1 MVQQVQTM
9 IRQDSGAKAKR
20 RKHELAFKREL
31 IERCLHPGA
40 SVSAI
45 ALENGLNA
53 NLLFKWRRT
62 HLRASSSDARE
73 PGRGD
78 VPKMLPVTIRA
89 TAVGDMTAQLPMP
102 RPSPGVIEIEIAGA
116 QLRLRGAVDETML
129 SSVLRA
135 LRRSE

>member
-1 MVQQVQTM
+1 M
-9 IRQDSGAKAKR
+9 IGQDTRAKTKR
-20 RKHELAFKREL
+20 RKHGAAFKREL

-73 PGRGD
+73 PARGD
-78 VPKMLPVTIRA
+78 APKMLPVMIRA
-89 TAVGDMTAQLPMP
+89 ATMGAMTAQLPMP
-102 RPSPGVIEIEIAGA
+102 RPSPGVIEIDIGA
-116 QLRLRGAVDETML
+116 ARVRVRGAVDEANL
-129 SSVLRA
+129 RCVLQA
-135 LRRSE
+135 LGALGAQR

>member
-1 MVQQVQTM
+1 M

-31 IERCLHPGA
+31 TERCLHPGA

-62 HLRASSSDARE
+62 HLRANSSDARE

-89 TAVGDMTAQLPMP
+89 TAVGDMAAQLPMP
-102 RPSPGVIEIEIAGA
+102 RPSPGVIEIDIGA
-116 QLRLRGAVDETML
+116 ARVRVRGAVDEANL
-129 SSVLRA
+129 RCVLQA
-135 LRRSE
+135 LGAQR

>member
-1 MVQQVQTM
+1 M
-9 IRQDSGAKAKR
+9 IRQDTGGKAKR

-31 IERCLHPGA
+31 IERCLRPGA

-89 TAVGDMTAQLPMP
+89 TALGAMTAQLPTQMPIP
-102 RPSPGVIEIEIAGA
+102 RPSPGVIEIDIGA
-116 QLRLRGAVDETML
+116 ARVRVRGAVDEANL
-129 SSVLRA
+129 RCVLQA
-135 LRRSE
+135 LGAQR

>member
-1 MVQQVQTM
+1 M
-9 IRQDSGAKAKR
+9 IRQDSGGKAKR

-31 IERCLHPGA
+31 IERCLRPGA

-62 HLRASSSDARE
+62 HLRASCSDARE

-102 RPSPGVIEIEIAGA
+102 RPSPGVIEIDIGA
-116 QLRLRGAVDETML
+116 ARVRVRGAVDEANL
-129 SSVLRA
+129 RCVLQVLGAQR
-135 LRRSE
+135 

>member
-1 MVQQVQTM
+1 M
-9 IRQDSGAKAKR
+9 IRQDTGGKAKR

-89 TAVGDMTAQLPMP
+89 TALGALTAQPPTQLPIP
-102 RPSPGVIEIEIAGA
+102 RPGPGVIEIDIGA
-116 QLRLRGAVDETML
+116 ARVRVRGAVDEANL
-129 SSVLRA
+129 RCVLQVLGAQR
-135 LRRSE
+135 